1 MGADLSRVRFD
12 ARRDHAGVVLQQGRL
27 LLDADWNELVAIV
40 ERRIRAEAADLD
52 SPGPA
57 AGIAGVAVVPRTT
70 PDAFKVTLAGG
81 ALSIG
86 RGRMYVD
93 GLLAENHGVGP
104 DEFEPLLREP
114 RGTLDTPYDKQP
126 YFPDPPKLP
135 ESGSHLAYLDVW
147 QREVTHIEDP
157 GVVDVAIGVDTT
169 ARMQTV
175 WQLRLHDL
183 GDASVS
189 CSTLDADIPG
199 WAALTAPSG
208 ARLSVD
214 TIPVADSDDPCV
226 LPPSGGYRGLE
237 NQTYR
242 VEVHTGGTLGTAT
255 FKWSRD
261 NGSVVSPVVEVTGA
275 GTAVRVASIGKDAV
289 LRFHDGDW
297 VEITDDRRDLAGI
310 AGELRKVTVNEQDS
324 QLEFTTALPTDLRPN
339 VADAAA
345 LHLRARRWDQRGQIK
360 SAAGTDLDNLDSAT
374 ATGAITVPAAAG
386 TGVVLEAGI
395 VVRFGSAGDDFRSG
409 DHWIFAARTS
419 DTSVEELTAAPPLG
433 IQHHYARLGVLTF
446 PDGETDC
453 RILWPAECECDEGC
467 GDCTV
472 CVTPE
477 SHAAGAMTIQ
487 GAVDEVV
494 ARGGGT
500 VCLQTGVYRLGGAVV
515 IDQASSVTVRGQGL
529 RTLLVSAE
537 GAFRVTGSA
546 YVTLEDFS
554 VLAPGLPSAILLQT
568 TAAVTVQRLTMVTV
582 GNADQGGT
590 AVTLGGVALLTSI
603 QDNVFLVGTAV
614 TGGFDDTPLLTAELT
629 VRDNLMVCR
638 ERGVD
643 LQGPVAHL
651 LGNRAADNTVVR
663 CSSVGIRLA
672 GAISPGH
679 GCEVRE
685 NTVVVAGVG
694 IAVGSSGF
702 TVADN
707 DVTGTPASIE
717 IGSAGI
723 EVVPSVFAS
732 AVPGPTRITANRVR
746 DVGGDGVR
754 VLAAVSSLEISHNL
768 VERAMHGIVMA
779 ERGGAFSVAAVDN
792 TVLDVGSRQSD
803 DKNGAFGIRLVGSTR
818 AVVES
823 NCVNGVGAARE
834 VSGAAAGILVLGCP
848 DSRVAGNSVDRIG
861 MLEDPGEDVGIA
873 VLGLIARIQAS
884 GNQSRRQPS
893 DIDIPTSFRGLLIGS
908 QADGREPAADLVAGY
923 VVGNAAVPIV
933 VGPLSVHTLELREA
947 ASVIVDTNIVSG
959 GGGAPTAVVGVGRSD
974 AILTGNQVRSR
985 GEAPAMLVAA
995 DSIAVNA
1002 NRWSGG
1008 GRESCALIASPDR
1021 ITVLGNITSAGTS
1034 VNGVPLGAPWQRL
1047 NIDGIV

>member
-27 LLDADWNELVAIV
+27 LLDGDWNELVAIV

-52 SPGPA
+52 SPGPT

-70 PDAFKVTLAGG
+70 PDAFKVTLAGS

-104 DEFEPLLREP
+104 DEFDPLLREL
-114 RGTLDTPYDKQP
+114 RGTQDTPYDKQP
-126 YFPDPPKLP
+126 YLPDPPKLTT
-135 ESGSHLAYLDVW
+135 SGSHLAYLKVW
-147 QREVTHIEDP
+147 QREVTQIEAPD
-157 GVVDVAIGVDTT
+157 VVDVAIGVDTT

-175 WQLRLHDL
+175 WQVRLHALD
-183 GDASVS
+183 DASVS

-199 WAALTAPSG
+199 WEALTSPSG

-214 TIPVADSDDPCV
+214 TIPVADSDDPCE

-261 NGSVVSPVVEVTGA
+261 NGSVVSPVVEVTSA
-275 GTAVRVASIGKDAV
+275 GTAVRVASIGRDAV

-297 VEITDDRRDLAGI
+297 VEITDDRRELAGI
-310 AGELRKVTVNEQDS
+310 AGELRKVTVNELDS
-324 QLEFTTALPTDLRPN
+324 QLEFTTALPADLCPN
-339 VADAAA
+339 AADAAA
-345 LHLRARRWDQRGQIK
+345 LHLRARRWDQHGQIK
-360 SAAGTDLDNLDSAT
+360 SATGANLDNLDSAT
-374 ATGAITVPAAAG
+374 ATGAITVPSTAG
-386 TGVVLEAGI
+386 TGVVMEAGI
-395 VVRFGSAGDDFRSG
+395 VVRFASTGGDFRPG
-409 DHWIFAARTS
+409 DHWIFAARTA
-419 DTSVEELTAAPPLG
+419 DTSVEELIDAPPLG

-453 RILWPAECECDEGC
+453 RTLWPAECECDEGC

-477 SHAAGAMTIQ
+477 SHASGAVTIQ

-494 ARGGGT
+494 ARGGGS
-500 VCLQTGVYRLGGAVV
+500 VCLQTGVYRLDGPVV
-515 IDQASSVTVRGQGL
+515 IDRGSSVTVRGQGL
-529 RTLLVSAE
+529 RTLLVCAE

-554 VLAPGLPSAILLQT
+554 VLAPGLPSAILLQAT
-568 TAAVTVQRLTMVTV
+568 VAVTVQRLTVVTV

-590 AVTLGGVALLTSI
+590 AVTLGGVALRTTI
-603 QDNVFLVGTAV
+603 RDNVFLVGTCV
-614 TGGFDDTPLLTAELT
+614 TGGFDDTPLLTAEFT
-629 VRDNLMVCR
+629 VSDNLMVCR

-643 LQGPVAHL
+643 VQGPVAHL
-651 LGNRAADNTVVR
+651 LGNRVTDNTVLR
-663 CSSVGIRLA
+663 CRGVGIRLA

-679 GCEVRE
+679 GCDIRK

-707 DVTGTPASIE
+707 DVTGTPDSVE
-717 IGSAGI
+717 SRSAGI
-723 EVVPSVFAS
+723 EVVPSVLAS
-732 AVPGPTRITANRVR
+732 ALPGATRITANRVR
-746 DVGGDGVR
+746 DVGGGAVR
-754 VLAAVSSLEISHNL
+754 VLAAVSSLEVSHNL
-768 VERAMHGIVMA
+768 VERAMHGIVME
-779 ERGGAFSVAAVDN
+779 ERGRASSVAAVDN

-803 DKNGAFGIRLVGSTR
+803 DKDGAFGIQLVGSMR

-823 NCVNGVGAARE
+823 NCINGVGAARE
-834 VSGAAAGILVLGCP
+834 VSGIAAGILVLGCP

-873 VLGLIARIQAS
+873 VLGLIARTQVS
-884 GNQSRRQPS
+884 DNQSRRQPS
-893 DIDIPTSFRGLLIGS
+893 DVDMPTSFRGLLIGS
-908 QADGREPAADLVAGY
+908 QADGREPAAEMLAGY
-923 VVGNAAVPIV
+923 VVGNAAAPTV
-933 VGPLSVHTLELREA
+933 VGPYSVHTFELREPA
-947 ASVIVDTNIVSG
+947 AVIVDTNIVAG
-959 GGGAPTAVVGVGRSD
+959 GGRAPTAIVGVGRSD
-974 AILTGNQVRSR
+974 AILTGNQIRSR
-985 GEAPAMLVAA
+985 GEAPALLVAA
-995 DSIAVNA
+995 GSIAVNA
-1002 NRWSGG
+1002 NRLSGG
-1008 GRESCALIASPDR
+1008 GRESCELIANPDR
-1021 ITVLGNITSAGTS
+1021 IAVLGNITSAGTS
-1034 VNGVPLGAPWQRL
+1034 VNGSPLGAPWQGL
-1047 NIDGIV
+1047 NADGIV